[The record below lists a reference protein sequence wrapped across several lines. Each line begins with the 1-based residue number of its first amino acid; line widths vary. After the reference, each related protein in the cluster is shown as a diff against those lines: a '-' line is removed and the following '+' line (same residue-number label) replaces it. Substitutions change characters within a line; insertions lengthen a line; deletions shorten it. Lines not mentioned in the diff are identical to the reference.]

1 MVVEVAEIASEINQ
15 MTLSLVVL
23 LAFMLAFMLVVA
35 LVVVSL
41 IWNFLI
47 DQLPRLDAFLEHRR
61 LMSLPI
67 GHIESTGKN
76 KHFMM
81 VMSTDEHGN
90 LTKKLTRVIWKPAYY
105 TKDLEL
111 FSAADWVL
119 AEFYQKPTE
128 EQAENN
134 RRYSDWCACISTRE

>member
-41 IWNFLI
+41 IWNFII
-47 DQLPRLDAFLEHRR
+47 DQLSRLEAFLEHRR

-67 GHIESTGKN
+67 GSIKSTESTDEN
-76 KHFMM
+76 THFMT
-81 VMSTDEHGN
+81 VMSTDEHTKM
-90 LTKKLTRVIWKPAYY
+90 LTPVIWKPAYY

-111 FSAADWVL
+111 FSEAGWVR

-128 EQAENN
+128 EQEKYNML
-134 RRYSDWCACISTRE
+134 YSNWCGCISECE

>member
-1 MVVEVAEIASEINQ
+1 VVVEVAEIASEINQ

-41 IWNFLI
+41 IWNFII
-47 DQLPRLDAFLEHRR
+47 DQLSRLEAFLEHRR

-67 GHIESTGKN
+67 GHIESTDKN
-76 KHFMM
+76 KHFMV

-90 LTKKLTRVIWKPAYY
+90 PTKMLTRVIWKPAYY
-105 TKDLEL
+105 TKDRKL

-119 AEFYQKPTE
+119 AEFYQKPTK
-128 EQAENN
+128 EQKKYN
-134 RRYSDWCACISTRE
+134 RRYRRWCECS

>member
-1 MVVEVAEIASEINQ
+1 MA
-15 MTLSLVVL
+15 LSLVVL

-47 DQLPRLDAFLEHRR
+47 DQLSRLEAFLEHRR

-67 GHIESTGKN
+67 GSIKSTDEN
-76 KHFMM
+76 THYMM
-81 VMSTDEHGN
+81 VMRPDEHGN
-90 LTKKLTRVIWKPAYY
+90 LTKMLARVIWKPAYY

-119 AEFYQKPTE
+119 AEFYQEPTE

-134 RRYSDWCACISTRE
+134 MRYSDWCACISTHE